1 MSMNSNNGNSA
12 SGGSGSSG
20 SGATSRPAEA
30 RKVRALYDF
39 EAAEENELTFL
50 TGEIIHV
57 VDDSYPNWWKGYN
70 DRGEGL
76 FPSNFVTADLNAEP
90 ESSRHDTKSSK
101 SVKFE
106 DETPKEE
113 PKPETVEIDEGK
125 IDRLLYLL
133 HETNPEDPSQVRR

>member
-1 MSMNSNNGNSA
+1 MATNNN
-12 SGGSGSSG
+12 SGGGGGAAASSSG
-20 SGATSRPAEA
+20 TMSRSQES

-39 EAAEENELTFL
+39 EAAEENELTFM

-57 VDDSYPNWWKGYN
+57 LDDSDPNWWKGFN

-90 ESSRHDTKSSK
+90 ESTRHDAKSTKG
-101 SVKFE
+101 VAFE
-106 DETPKEE
+106 DEQREDPKL
-113 PKPETVEIDEGK
+113 ETIEIDEGK

-133 HETNPEDPSQVRR
+133 HEANPEDPSQV